1 MLNKY
6 PLWKNLLLILLICI
20 GFIYAAPNIFG
31 EDPAVQVS
39 GVPGISVSDQLL
51 NQITDTLNSN
61 HLTYKTAA
69 IDKRNILVRFKDTDT
84 QLKASDILKAS
95 LGDNYTVALNLA
107 PATPSWLIALGAQ
120 PMKLG
125 LDLRGGVHFLLNVDV
140 DSVINHRQQGNVT
153 NITSALHDAL
163 IRYSDIE
170 LGKDNIITLTFRDAN
185 NRDAAL
191 ALINRQLPDLIVNT
205 NNQPNIYQLF
215 AQLSPDALQKV
226 QQYTIDQTMTTL
238 RNRVNELGVSEA
250 VVQQQGL
257 DRVSVDLPGIQDTAH
272 AKEILGGT
280 ATLEFHMVDQDHDAA
295 NAAAS
300 GIAPPG
306 SRLYT
311 WNNNTPVLLK
321 DQIILTGN
329 SITDATA
336 TFDENGRPSVDIN
349 LGGGGESLF
358 SRVTREN
365 IGKLMA
371 VIFVESKIQTQM
383 VDGKVVKTIHK
394 NERVISVA
402 TIQNAL
408 GAHFQITGLSNEQES
423 QNLALLLRAGA
434 LPAAIDYEEERTV
447 GPSLGQENIHKG
459 ILSVEVGMIL
469 VGIFML
475 FYYRLFGL
483 VADIALTLNLVL
495 LMALLSILGATL
507 TLPGIAGI
515 VLTVGMAVDANVL
528 IFERI
533 REELRNGLT
542 PQASIHAGYERALV
556 TIVDANVTSLI
567 VAMVLFGIG
576 TDAVKGFAV
585 TLTLGLLT
593 SMFSAIMVT
602 RALINAIYG
611 GRSVKSLAIGI

>member
-6 PLWKNLLLILLICI
+6 PLWKNLLLILFIVL
-20 GFIYAAPNIFG
+20 GFIYAAPNLFG
-31 EDPAVQVS
+31 EDPSVQVS
-39 GVPGISVSDQLL
+39 GVPGVYVSNQVID
-51 NQITDTLNSN
+51 QITNTLNSN
-61 HLTYKTAA
+61 HLTYKSVA

-84 QLKASDILKAS
+84 QLKASDILKAT

-107 PATPSWLIALGAQ
+107 PATPDCLIELGAQ

-140 DSVINHRQQGNVT
+140 DSVIGHRQEGNIS
-153 NITSALHDAL
+153 NITSSLHDAL

-170 LGKDNIITLTFRDAN
+170 LGKDNVITLIFRDAK

-191 ALINRQLPDLIVNT
+191 ALINRQYTDLVVST
-205 NNQPNIYQLF
+205 NNQPNVYQLF
-215 AQLSPDALQKV
+215 AQLSPQALQKV
-226 QQYTIDQTMTTL
+226 EQYTIDQTMTTL

-250 VVQQQGL
+250 VVQQQGI

-300 GIAPPG
+300 GSAPPG
-306 SRLYT
+306 SRLYM
-311 WNNNTPVLLK
+311 WNNMPILLK
-321 DQIILTGN
+321 DQIILTGS
-329 SITDATA
+329 SITDANA
-336 TFDENGRPSVDIN
+336 TYDENGRPSVDIS
-349 LGGGGESLF
+349 LGGGGENLF

-365 IGKLMA
+365 IGKLMS
-371 VIFVESKIQTQM
+371 VIFVESKIQSQM
-383 VDGKVVKTIHK
+383 VNGKVVKTARK
-394 NERVISVA
+394 TERVISVA

-408 GAHFQITGLSNEQES
+408 GARFQITGLSNEQES

-447 GPSLGQENIHKG
+447 GPSLGAENIHKG
-459 ILSVEVGMIL
+459 ILSVEVGMLL
-469 VGIFML
+469 VGLFML
-475 FYYRLFGL
+475 FYYQLFGF
-483 VADIALTLNLVL
+483 VADIALALNLVL
-495 LMALLSILGATL
+495 LVALLSILGATL

-593 SMFSAIMVT
+593 SMFSGIMVT

-611 GRSVKSLAIGI
+611 GRSVKKLSIGI

>member
-6 PLWKNLLLILLICI
+6 PLWKNLLLILLICV

-39 GVPGISVSDQLL
+39 GVPGITVSDQVL
-51 NQITDTLNSN
+51 NQITDTLNLN
-61 HLTYKTAA
+61 HLNYKSAG

-170 LGKDNIITLTFRDAN
+170 LSKDNIVTLTFRDAN

-191 ALINRQLPDLIVNT
+191 ALINRQMPDLIINT

-215 AQLSPDALQKV
+215 AQLSPDALQKI

-300 GIAPPG
+300 GTAPPG

-329 SITDATA
+329 SITDANA

-383 VDGKVVKTIHK
+383 VNGKVVKSIHK

-469 VGIFML
+469 VGLFML

-556 TIVDANVTSLI
+556 TIIDANVTSLI

>member
-1 MLNKY
+1 MLNQY
-6 PLWKNLLLILLICI
+6 PLWKNILLVLIFI
-20 GFIYAAPNIFG
+20 LGLIYAAPNLFG
-31 EDPAVQVS
+31 EDPAIQVS
-39 GVPGISVSDQLL
+39 GVAGVQLSDQMLD
-51 NQITDTLNSN
+51 QIIGDLTSN
-61 HLTYKTAA
+61 HLAYKSAVLQ
-69 IDKRNILVRFKDTDT
+69 KHNILVRFKDTDT
-84 QLKASDILKAS
+84 QLKASSILKTA

-107 PATPSWLIALGAQ
+107 PSTPAWLTFFGAQ

-140 DSVINHRQQGNVT
+140 NSVITHRQQGSAS
-153 NITSALHDAL
+153 NITSSLHDAH
-163 IRYSDIE
+163 IRYADIE
-170 LGKDNIITLTFRDAN
+170 VGNDNIISLIFRDAN
-185 NRDAAL
+185 NRDAA
-191 ALINRQLPDLIVNT
+191 AQLIKTQYPDLIVNT
-205 NNQPNIYQLF
+205 DNRPGIFQLY
-215 AQLSPDALQKV
+215 AQLTPAALTQI
-226 QQYTIDQTMTTL
+226 QQNTIDQTMTTL

-280 ATLEFHMVDQDHDAA
+280 ATVEFHMVDQDHDPH
-295 NAAAS
+295 NAQLT
-300 GIAPPG
+300 GVAPPG
-306 SRLYT
+306 SRLYDY
-311 WNNNTPVLLK
+311 NGMPVLLK
-321 DQIILTGN
+321 SEIILTGN

-336 TFDENGRPSVDIN
+336 GYDDNGRPAVDIT

-371 VIFVESKIQTQM
+371 VIFVESKIQSQM
-383 VDGKVVKTIHK
+383 VNGKSVNISRKS
-394 NERVISVA
+394 ERVISVA
-402 TIQNAL
+402 TIQSAL
-408 GAHFQITGLSNEQES
+408 GTRFQITGLSSQTES

-434 LPAAIDYEEERTV
+434 LPATIGYEEERTV

-459 ILSVEVGMIL
+459 VLSVEVGLIAVAL
-469 VGIFML
+469 FMTL
-475 FYYRLFGL
+475 YYALFGF
-483 VADIALTLNLVL
+483 VAVIGLAVDLVL
-495 LMALLSILGATL
+495 LVALLSILGATL

-528 IFERI
+528 IYERI

-542 PQASIHAGYERALV
+542 PQAAIHAGYDRALV
-556 TIVDANVTSLI
+556 TIIDANVTALI

-585 TLTLGLLT
+585 TLTIGLLT
-593 SMFSAIMVT
+593 SMFSAIMIT

-611 GRSVKSLAIGI
+611 GRSVKKLAIGM

>member
-6 PLWKNLLLILLICI
+6 PLWKNLLLILFICL
-20 GFIYAAPNIFG
+20 GFIYAAPNLFG
-31 EDPAVQVS
+31 EDPAVQIS
-39 GVPGISVSDQLL
+39 GIAGTSVSDKVL
-51 NQITDTLNSN
+51 NQITNSLQTN
-61 HLTYKTAA
+61 HLGYKSAV

-84 QLKASDILKAS
+84 QLKASDLLKAS

-107 PATPSWLIALGAQ
+107 PATPNWLIALGAQ

-125 LDLRGGVHFLLNVDV
+125 LDLRGGVHFLLDV
-140 DSVINHRQQGNVT
+140 DIDSVVSHRQEG
-153 NITSALHDAL
+153 NITNLTSSMRDNL
-163 IRYSDIE
+163 IRYADIE

-185 NRDAAL
+185 NLSNAQNLMTREF
-191 ALINRQLPDLIVNT
+191 PDLIVNK
-205 NNQPNIYQLF
+205 NNTPNTYQLF
-215 AQLSPDALQKV
+215 AQLSPAALQKID
-226 QQYTIDQTMTTL
+226 QYTIDQTMTTL

-280 ATLEFHMVDQDHDAA
+280 ATLEFHMVDQDHDAR

-306 SRLYT
+306 SKLYS
-311 WNNNTPVLLK
+311 NDDQPILLK

-329 SITDATA
+329 AITDATA
-336 TFDENGRPSVDIN
+336 TFDENGRPSVDIM
-349 LGGGGESLF
+349 LGGGGENLF

-371 VIFVESKIQTQM
+371 VVFVESKIQSQL
-383 VDGKVVKTIHK
+383 VNGKVVKTSKK
-394 NERVISVA
+394 NERIISVA

-408 GAHFQITGLSNEQES
+408 GSHFQITGLSNEQES

-459 ILSVEVGMIL
+459 ILSVEVGMLL
-469 VGIFML
+469 VGLFMAV
-475 FYYRLFGL
+475 YYQLFGI
-483 VADIALTLNLVL
+483 VADLALALNLVL
-495 LMALLSILGATL
+495 LVALLSILGATL

-542 PQASIHAGYERALV
+542 PQASIHAGYDRALV

-593 SMFSAIMVT
+593 SMFSGIMVT

-611 GRSVKSLAIGI
+611 GRSVKSLSIGI